1 MPRSK
6 KKSNEK
12 PLECDICG
20 RKIVRKD
27 HMQDHMKK
35 LHSGL
40 DKKYKCPVLRCGVI
54 AAYRSNMTVHLKN
67 IHNFSEEKILNT
79 PYLTVDPKTILVVK
93 IKRRKRGRRA
103 NKVLISK
110 TFLNSLWLKVQ
121 MTWMEL
127 KRSVNFKYKVNGILF
142 DHVNGILRGISKLFC
157 VEGTIVSNGAS
168 IHLTRASY
176 R

>member
-54 AAYRSNMTVHLKN
+54 AAYRSNMTDHLKN

-79 PYLTVDPKTILVVK
+79 PYLTVDPETILVATK
-93 IKRRKRGRRA
+93 NDSRGKNQKKKKGETSQQSA
-103 NKVLISK
+103 N
-110 TFLNSLWLKVQ
+110 FLNIFEQFVAESPNDLD
-121 MTWMEL
+121 
-127 KRSVNFKYKVNGILF
+127 GIEE
-142 DHVNGILRGISKLFC
+142 VSKFQ
-157 VEGTIVSNGAS
+157 I
-168 IHLTRASY
+168 
-176 R
+176 